1 MLTLNRHFNVFKTTD
16 AHSAELSLTP
26 IPLDKVDTV
35 SGGSRR
41 GAETGSGGGS
51 LRYAS
56 AGVILGSVAVA
67 GLGAAAL
74 GPIGIFGV
82 GALAFTG
89 GWGFGS
95 SFR

>member
-1 MLTLNRHFNVFKTTD
+1 MLTLNRDFNVFKTTSTRLD
-16 AHSAELSLTP
+16 ERSLTP
-26 IPLDKVDTV
+26 IPLDKIDSV

-56 AGVILGSVAVA
+56 AGVILGAVAVA

>member
-1 MLTLNRHFNVFKTTD
+1 MLTLNRHFNVSKTTD

-56 AGVILGSVAVA
+56 AGVILGAVAVA

-82 GALAFTG
+82 GFLAAVG